1 MDNAPTSD
9 EPLAKVR
16 GHLRDGAR
24 SVSADYERA
33 LAGIEAIVDML
44 PALCER
50 AHTRR
55 ATLSRLATEGQ
66 VTGLRLP
73 MPAHVSQRDVLARKI
88 RAAMTALD
96 RLGRV

>member
-1 MDNAPTSD
+1 MDNDPTSD
-9 EPLAKVR
+9 EPAAKVR
-16 GHLRDGAR
+16 SRLRDGAR

-73 MPAHVSQRDVLARKI
+73 MPAHVSQRGPVMTKI
-88 RAAMTALD
+88 RAAKEALD
-96 RLGRV
+96 RLVRV